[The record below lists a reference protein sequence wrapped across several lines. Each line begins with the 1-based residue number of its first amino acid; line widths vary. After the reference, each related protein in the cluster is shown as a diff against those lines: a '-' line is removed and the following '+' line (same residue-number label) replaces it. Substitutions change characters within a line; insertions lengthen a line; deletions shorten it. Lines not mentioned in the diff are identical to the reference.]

1 MAREIVRERFVERMG
16 SALSDAGLPR
26 LPARV
31 FSALLVDDDG
41 RMSASELAEALGV
54 SAGSISGAVKY
65 LTQIS
70 MIRRERERGSR
81 RDAFVVDDDAWYE
94 AMMRRDSVYAP
105 MIAALGPAIQSLG
118 SRSAA
123 RQRLVMTQEFLQFV
137 DTEMTALA
145 RKWDRHRRK
154 LERNP

>member
-1 MAREIVRERFVERMG
+1 MSRDIVRERFVERMG

-41 RMSASELAEALGV
+41 RMSASELAEVLGV

-65 LTQIS
+65 LTQLS

-118 SRSAA
+118 RSPA
-123 RQRLVMTQEFLQFV
+123 RQRLVMTQEFLEFI
-137 DTEMTALA
+137 DNEMTALG

-154 LERNP
+154 LERNR